1 MILLGRWPLGVGK
14 VLVGVVQGSRFKVQG
29 SRFKVEGYSGMG
41 VMVFG
46 YLPIRKYK
54 Q

>member
-1 MILLGRWPLGVGK
+1 MFLLGRWPLGVGK
-14 VLVGVVQGSRFKVQG
+14 VWVRVVQGSRFKVQG
-29 SRFKVEGYSGMG
+29 SRLEGYSGTG